1 MNFIISMSK
10 YNTKLLSTDTDSL
23 VYEIEAE
30 DVYENFYEDRGLFG
44 FSDYPR
50 DSKIFD
56 PVNKKDIGKMKDEF
70 KEKVISELLD

>member
-1 MNFIISMSK
+1 M
-10 YNTKLLSTDTDSL
+10 STDTDSL

-30 DVYENFYEDRGLFG
+30 DFYENFYEDRGLFG